1 MKKYKSQV
9 TQFLEQLKA
18 QKPHLEQ
25 SQREGRALL
34 WDKTPQNPEE
44 VRRTKLA
51 RIKQRSY
58 VYSNEW
64 GARISF

>member
-18 QKPHLEQ
+18 QNPHLEQ

-44 VRRTKLA
+44 MRRTKLA

>member
-1 MKKYKSQV
+1 M
-9 TQFLEQLKA
+9 
-18 QKPHLEQ
+18 
-25 SQREGRALL
+25 
-34 WDKTPQNPEE
+34 
-44 VRRTKLA
+44 RRTKLA

>member
-1 MKKYKSQV
+1 MKKYKSQA

-18 QKPHLEQ
+18 QNPHLEQ
-25 SQREGRALL
+25 AQREGRALL

-44 VRRTKLA
+44 VKQTHLA

-58 VYSNEW
+58 VYSND
-64 GARISF
+64 